1 MMRKVLAIAKREI
14 AFYFYG
20 TSAWMFAGIMI
31 LLSSWLY
38 LDSLF
43 LGGQINLY
51 SFWSILILIFSV
63 FIPAISMNLIAEE
76 RRKGAWENLVSAPIS
91 ERDLVSGK
99 YLGALSYISYS
110 LLLTLPLL
118 LILNKLGGLEWGIV
132 ISSLLGIFLMAAS
145 YLAVGLL
152 ASSMTRSGIV
162 AFLISMSVL
171 LVNNL
176 SGEAFFLGK
185 LPLWAKKIFSFI
197 SLFKRSESFF
207 LGVIDIKDLIFFGS
221 WISVFLILSVIV
233 LKSKDR
239 E

>member
-1 MMRKVLAIAKREI
+1 MRKILAIAKREM

-20 TSAWMFAGIMI
+20 TSAWMFSGIMI
-31 LLSSWLY
+31 LMSSWLY

-51 SFWSILILIFSV
+51 SFWSILILMFSV

-76 RRKGAWENLVSAPIS
+76 KRKGGWENLLSAPIS
-91 ERDLVSGK
+91 EKELILGK

-110 LLLTLPLL
+110 LILTAPLL
-118 LILNKLGGLEWGIV
+118 LLLNKLGGLEWGIV
-132 ISSLLGIFLMAAS
+132 LSSILGIFLIGAS
-145 YLAVGLL
+145 YLAIGLL
-152 ASSMTRSGIV
+152 ASSIAKSGIA
-162 AFLISMSVL
+162 AFLLSMSFL

-176 SGEAFFLGK
+176 TGEAFFLGK
-185 LPLWAKKIFSFI
+185 LPLWAKKIFSYA

-207 LGVIDIKDLIFFGS
+207 LGVIDINDLIFFGS
-221 WISVFLILSVIV
+221 WISIFLILSVIV
-233 LKSKDR
+233 LKTRDR